1 MNSSWIGAGGLYQNG
16 ILGNEENLFLIFWGA
31 QIFLVEK
38 IYFGIHFQFLSLQS
52 KTNVLSVGNKN
63 CKRQHTS
70 YKLEMDQ
77 NFEPRD
83 YSKSTANQVSMR
95 ETEGREKSSKCN
107 QCAYASY
114 HAGDLRK
121 HMKTHSGEKT
131 NKCNQ
136 CDYAAFYTRHLRRH
150 LKTHTVEKLYNC
162 QQCDYASSRAADLK
176 KHLKTH

>member
-1 MNSSWIGAGGLYQNG
+1 MS
-16 ILGNEENLFLIFWGA
+16 
-31 QIFLVEK
+31 
-38 IYFGIHFQFLSLQS
+38 QS
-52 KTNVLSVGNKN
+52 IPYYKGRFRNVHISVGNKN

-95 ETEGREKSSKCN
+95 VTEGREKSSKCN

-121 HMKTHSGEKT
+121 HMKMHSGEKT

-136 CDYAAFYTRHLRRH
+136 CNYTSSQASHLRIH
-150 LKTHTVEKLYNC
+150 LKTHSGEKSNKCNQCDYACSRADNLRTHVKIHSGENSNKC
-162 QQCDYASSRAADLK
+162 NQCDYASSQASHLRTHLERHSSGK
-176 KHLKTH
+176 K

>member
-1 MNSSWIGAGGLYQNG
+1 MSQSTPYNNGKSRKYIIFLGG
-16 ILGNEENLFLIFWGA
+16 GA

-63 CKRQHTS
+63 CKRQHAS

-95 ETEGREKSSKCN
+95 VTEGREKSSKCN

-114 HAGDLRK
+114 HAGKLRIHLK
-121 HMKTHSGEKT
+121 IHTGEKT

-136 CDYAAFYTRHLRRH
+136 CDYACSDPSTLRRH
-150 LKTHTVEKLYNC
+150 LITHSGEKPNKC
-162 QQCDYASSRAADLK
+162 NQCDYASFQAGSLRR
-176 KHLKTH
+176 HLVTHGEEK